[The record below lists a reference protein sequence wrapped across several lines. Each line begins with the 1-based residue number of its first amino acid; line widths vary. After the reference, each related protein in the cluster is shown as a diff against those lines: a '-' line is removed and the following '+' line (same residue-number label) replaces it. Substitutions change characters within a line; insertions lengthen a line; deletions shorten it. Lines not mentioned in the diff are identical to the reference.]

1 MAEKICAD
9 SSQKLNIVFGALAVI
24 TDAMLMAIPLWTLP
38 KLHISFSKK
47 ITLYYWRHFLLLVVC
62 NGCFDGPP
70 CDFHQR
76 SVKFDKSPDLGSR

>member
-38 KLHISFSKK
+38 KLHISFSEK
-47 ITLYYWRHFLLLVVC
+47 ITLLASFFALGRLQWLLRWSAL
-62 NGCFDGPP
+62 
-70 CDFHQR
+70 
-76 SVKFDKSPDLGSR
+76 